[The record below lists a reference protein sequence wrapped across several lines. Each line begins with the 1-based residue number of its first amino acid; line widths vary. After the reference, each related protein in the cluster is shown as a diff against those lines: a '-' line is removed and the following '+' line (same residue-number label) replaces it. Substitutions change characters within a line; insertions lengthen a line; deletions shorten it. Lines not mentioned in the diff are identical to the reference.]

1 MVLADVAYDPAVPR
15 MRALSADRPAPTP
28 SSGGRASAVP
38 ADDSLDAL
46 VRILDD
52 VRLGHARSRGELV
65 ALTGLGRGV
74 VAERVGQ
81 LLERRLLV
89 EEGLGSSTG
98 GRPPRSLR
106 FVDEAGHLLVADVGA
121 TGMRVAMTT
130 LGGRLIAHRAEPT
143 DVALGPEPVLRQ
155 VEVLFRAL
163 VDAVGPAA
171 PGRLWGIG
179 IGVPGPVEFRTGR
192 PVAPPIMPGWNDYPI
207 RAYFAD
213 RHRVPVWVDNDVNI
227 MALGELRTGGAAG
240 HENVVVLKV
249 GTGIGA
255 GIVSEGR
262 LHRGAQGSAGD
273 VGHIQVSEDPEVV
286 CRCGNRGCLEAL
298 AGGAAIARQGEAA
311 ARDGRS
317 PWLAATLADSG
328 RITAADVAREAS
340 RGDPVAVDILEAAG
354 RLVGAM
360 LASVVNFFNP
370 SLIVIGG
377 GVAGSGDLLLAS
389 IRETVYR
396 RSLPLATRDLAI
408 RLSSLGDLAG
418 VNGAAVMVADQLFN
432 REVFARWVD
441 AGSPAGMPGIVA

>member
-1 MVLADVAYDPAVPR
+1 
-15 MRALSADRPAPTP
+15 MRALSTEPAAPP
-28 SSGGRASAVP
+28 PLEGGRARPYP
-38 ADDSLDAL
+38 AADSLDAL

-52 VRLGHARSRGELV
+52 VRLGRARSRGELV

-74 VAERVGQ
+74 VAERVGE
-81 LLERRLLV
+81 LLERGLLV

-106 FVDEAGHLLVADVGA
+106 FVDEAGHLLVADAGA
-121 TGMRVAMTT
+121 TGVRVAMTT

-143 DVALGPEPVLRQ
+143 DVGLGPDPVLRQ

-163 VDAVGPAA
+163 VDAVGSAA

-192 PVAPPIMPGWNDYPI
+192 PVAPPIMPGWNDYPV
-207 RAYFAD
+207 RGYFAD

-227 MALGELRTGGAAG
+227 MALGELRAGTAAG
-240 HENVVVLKV
+240 HENVVVIKV

-255 GIVSEGR
+255 GIVSQGR

-273 VGHIQVSEDPEVV
+273 VGHIQVSDDPDVV

-317 PWLAATLADSG
+317 PWLAATLAESG

-340 RGDPVAVDILEAAG
+340 RGDPIAVDILQAAG
-354 RLVGAM
+354 HRVGAM

-377 GVAGSGDLLLAS
+377 GVASSGDLLLAS

-408 RLSSLGDLAG
+408 RLSSLGDMAG
-418 VNGAAVMVADQLFN
+418 VNGAAVMVADQLFS
-432 REVFARWVD
+432 RDVFARWLD
-441 AGSPAGMPGIVA
+441 RGSPTGMPSVVA